1 MGLYSTKFSVA
12 MHQFSLMLKINR
24 PTSVT
29 LSSDNC
35 GTIIKQL
42 SDESE
47 TVVGRIDFNIHNI
60 SLWIFYVLQHK
71 NQPFYYVIT
80 EKFP

>member
-42 SDESE
+42 SDESV
-47 TVVGRIDFNIHNI
+47 TDVGRLIFSMVDI
-60 SLWIFYVLQHK
+60 S
-71 NQPFYYVIT
+71 P
-80 EKFP
+80 